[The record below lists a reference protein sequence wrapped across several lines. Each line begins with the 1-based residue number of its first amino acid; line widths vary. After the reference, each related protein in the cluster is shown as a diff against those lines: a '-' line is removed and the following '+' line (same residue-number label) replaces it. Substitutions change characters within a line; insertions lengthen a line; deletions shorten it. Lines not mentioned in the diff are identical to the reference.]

1 MLVGGFGR
9 TTDGAADTPPAA
21 GSRLENGPLLVYHAV
36 MDGERKPGTVA
47 ILFENDDYI
56 AVDKPE
62 GVVSLAEAGRG
73 GLPEL
78 LKERHPGRLYPVHR
92 LDKEA
97 SGVIVFA
104 KNAEAHRHLNQ
115 EFDRRRV
122 KKTYL
127 LVLHGR
133 LRTRKGKIDKPIR
146 EFGSGRMGVDRARG
160 KASLTEYEVV
170 ETLKDYT
177 VVRAVPLTGRRHQLR
192 VHFYSIGHPVV
203 GDRRYGERQAQE
215 AYPRL
220 MLHALDIA
228 FGLPSGEKVS
238 VEAPVPPSFSSQ
250 LEALRRS

>member
-1 MLVGGFGR
+1 
-9 TTDGAADTPPAA
+9 
-21 GSRLENGPLLVYHAV
+21 
-36 MDGERKPGTVA
+36 MDGEKKSGTVA
-47 ILFENDDYI
+47 ILFDNDDYI

-78 LKERHPGRLYPVHR
+78 LKERHPGKLYPVHR

-104 KNAEAHRHLNQ
+104 KSPEAHRHLNR
-115 EFDRRRV
+115 EFDRRLVR
-122 KKTYL
+122 KTYL
-127 LVLHGR
+127 LVLQGR
-133 LRTRKGKIDKPIR
+133 LRTRKGKIDTPIR

-170 ETLKDYT
+170 EILKDYT
-177 VVRAVPLTGRRHQLR
+177 VVKAVPLTGRRHQLR

-203 GDRRYGERQAQE
+203 GDRRYGERRAQQ

-220 MLHALDIA
+220 LLHALSLA
-228 FGLPSGEKVS
+228 FRLPSGEEVS
-238 VEAPVPPSFSSQ
+238 IEAPVPPSFSRQ
-250 LEALRRS
+250 LEALHRS